1 MNATGIDYEPR
12 DYARKPLTEAD
23 IRAIGGSQP
32 LREVINPRSPSFR
45 KLGIERDS
53 IDDDQALELMLENQ
67 NLVRRPT
74 LAAGEVRI
82 FGFDADAY
90 EELASAEA

>member
-12 DYARKPLTEAD
+12 DYARKPLTEDD
-23 IRAIGGSQP
+23 IRAIGGAHP

-45 KLGIERDS
+45 KLGLERDS
-53 IDDDQALELMLENQ
+53 IDNAQALELMLENQ

-74 LAAGEVRI
+74 LAAGNVRI

-90 EELASAEA
+90 EDLASAEG

>member
-1 MNATGIDYEPR
+1 MNATGLDYAPR
-12 DYARKPLTEAD
+12 DYARKPLTAD
-23 IRAIGGSQP
+23 EIRAIGGSHP

-45 KLGIERDS
+45 KLRIERDG
-53 IDDDQALELMLENQ
+53 IDDAQALALMLENQ

-74 LAAGEVRI
+74 LAAGDVRI

>member
-1 MNATGIDYEPR
+1 LNATGIEYEPR
-12 DYARKPLTEAD
+12 DYARKPLTEED
-23 IRAIGGSQP
+23 IRAIGGSHP

-53 IDDDQALELMLENQ
+53 IEDDQALALMLDNQ

-74 LAAGEVRI
+74 LAAGDVRI
-82 FGFDADAY
+82 FGFDAEAY
-90 EELASAEA
+90 EDLAGAEA

>member
-1 MNATGIDYEPR
+1 MNATGLEYEPR
-12 DYARKPLTEAD
+12 DYARKPLTEED
-23 IRAIGGSQP
+23 IRAIGGSHP

-53 IDDDQALELMLENQ
+53 IEDDQALELMLDNQ

-74 LAAGEVRI
+74 LAAGDVRI
-82 FGFDADAY
+82 FGFDAEAY
-90 EELASAEA
+90 EELADAEA

>member
-1 MNATGIDYEPR
+1 MDYEPR
-12 DYARKPLTEAD
+12 DYARRPLTADD
-23 IRAIGGSQP
+23 IRAIAGPHS
-32 LREVINPRSPSFR
+32 LREVMNPRSPSFR

-53 IDDDQALELMLENQ
+53 IDDDQALELMLDNQ

-74 LAAGEVRI
+74 LAAGDVRI

-90 EELASAEA
+90 EELAGAEA

>member
-1 MNATGIDYEPR
+1 MAYESR
-12 DYARKPLTEAD
+12 DYARKPLTGD
-23 IRAIGGSQP
+23 DLRAIAGP
-32 LREVINPRSPSFR
+32 HALREVMNPRSPSFR

-53 IDDDQALELMLENQ
+53 IDDDQALALMLDNQ

-74 LAAGEVRI
+74 LAAGDVRI
-82 FGFDADAY
+82 FGFDAEAY